1 MSNMFIGCS
10 ALRIIDIS
18 DSMENILPKLPYA
31 SYYNAETGESAPR
44 ESLTEGTWVRDEA
57 DISLVSTMIQNRQA
71 VRSLRHMVNKLSKRI
86 VALESSVS
94 SLVQ

>member
-1 MSNMFIGCS
+1 MFTNCS

-18 DSMENILPKLPYA
+18 NSMENILPKLPSA
-31 SYYNAETGESAPR
+31 SYYSIETGEPAPR
-44 ESLTEGTWVRDEA
+44 ESLTKGTWVRDEA
-57 DISLVSTMIQNRQA
+57 DIPLVSTMVQNRQA

-86 VALESSVS
+86 VALETIAS